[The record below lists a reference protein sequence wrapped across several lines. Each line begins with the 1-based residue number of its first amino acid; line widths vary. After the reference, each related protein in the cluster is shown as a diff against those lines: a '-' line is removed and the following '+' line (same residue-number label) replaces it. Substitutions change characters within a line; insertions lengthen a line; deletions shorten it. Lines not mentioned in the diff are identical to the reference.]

1 MKKLRGMVRVMFEDE
16 IPNKDEIPEELLYLK
31 PNDTL
36 NIIGKMSY
44 KESLQAWNVIQL
56 RKEILTIFPQLKEKR
71 SKFGY
76 EMFYNRSS
84 EELKKVMDD
93 LEKQDLTPILLMLG
107 RIRE

>member
-1 MKKLRGMVRVMFEDE
+1 MLEDNEKKD
-16 IPNKDEIPEELLYLK
+16 PPEELNYLK

-56 RKEILTIFPQLKEKR
+56 RKEILGIFPQLKEKR
-71 SKFGY
+71 GNFGY
-76 EMFYNRSS
+76 EMFYNRSL
-84 EELKKVMDD
+84 EEIKKILDEMGEKD
-93 LEKQDLTPILLMLG
+93 LVPILLLLG